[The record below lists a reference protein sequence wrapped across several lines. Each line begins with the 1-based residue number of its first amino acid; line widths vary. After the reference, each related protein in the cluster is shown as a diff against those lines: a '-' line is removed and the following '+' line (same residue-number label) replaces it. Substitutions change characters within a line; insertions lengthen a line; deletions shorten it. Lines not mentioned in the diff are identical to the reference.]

1 MRKLFIAT
9 LLTSI
14 TCITAHAETSNAPKN
29 DESTAVKNI
38 VDTIMQKRMADNNL
52 PGAAVDVYYNGHE
65 YQYLYGYANESKQ
78 TPVTRDTLFD
88 LASVTK
94 IFTTTLLAT
103 EVKVGKVKLTDPIV
117 KYLPDL
123 SATKGLPIDNVTLLN
138 LATHTAS
145 FPRTVEE
152 FDVDKDD
159 EAGLMQSLK
168 AWHPSY
174 AIGSQYLY
182 SNVSF
187 GLLGLVL
194 ANAAGQSYMDV
205 LNQQVLAPLGMTNTM
220 VYVPKTKSALQA
232 TGYNLKD
239 NQTTFVSSTYLF
251 GGGSLRSS
259 PADMMKFLK
268 ANLNVPVAN
277 VSTTLLSSMQLA
289 QQPQYTVR
297 PNFILGLGWQR
308 ITRNG
313 NMYITKNGANVGFT
327 SFIGFMPKDKFG
339 VVVLINKKQSQAG
352 KIGNQILNQL
362 TQLDSK

>member
-9 LLTSI
+9 LLASI
-14 TCITAHAETSNAPKN
+14 TCITAHAETNN
-29 DESTAVKNI
+29 ENTTVKNI

-65 YQYLYGYANESKQ
+65 YQYFYGYANKAKQ

-94 IFTTTLLAT
+94 IFTTTLLAN
-103 EVKVGKVKLTDPIV
+103 EVKTGKVKLSDPIV

-123 SATKGLPIDNVTLLN
+123 STSKTLPVDHVTLLN

-168 AWHPSY
+168 SWHPSY
-174 AIGSQYLY
+174 AIGSEYLY

-194 ANAAGQSYMDV
+194 ANAAGQSYMDA
-205 LNQQVLAPLGMTNTM
+205 LHHQVLKPLGMTNTM
-220 VYVPKTKSALQA
+220 VYVPKAKSALQA

-239 NQTTFVSSTYLF
+239 KPIVFVSSKYLF

-259 PADMMKFLK
+259 PADMMTFLK
-268 ANLNVPVAN
+268 ANLNLPVAN
-277 VSTTLLSSMQLA
+277 ASTTLLSAMQFA
-289 QQPQYTVR
+289 QQPQYTVK

-313 NMYITKNGANVGFT
+313 NMYITKNGANVGFS
-327 SFIGFMPKDKFG
+327 SFIGFMPKEKFG

-362 TQLDSK
+362 TQLTNK